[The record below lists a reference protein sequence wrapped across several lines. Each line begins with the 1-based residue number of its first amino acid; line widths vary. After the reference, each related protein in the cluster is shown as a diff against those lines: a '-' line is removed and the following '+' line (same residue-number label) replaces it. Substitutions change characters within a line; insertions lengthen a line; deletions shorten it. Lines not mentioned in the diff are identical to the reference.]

1 MSLTLPKLQIRLA
14 ITNQD
19 GTPTTAFHRFFTVDF
34 AGAIERND
42 AQQQKTL
49 DQLAIQVEQIQAA
62 LQAAQAAQ
70 AAVGGLIPGNS
81 GSASNPSV
89 NLTGGNWTLG
99 PVASLTGVVA
109 GNLTITGSGPA
120 QDEDVNQSPSG
131 NINGEFRVV
140 EVVGGVDEVLFTGL
154 FGANSLSGTTST
166 IINRSISE
174 VAAFSV
180 ARTSTGDVD
189 YRIDARTVSP
199 LGAAINSLELY
210 LYVNR
215 SV

>member
-1 MSLTLPKLQIRLA
+1 MSLSLPSLQIRLPV
-14 ITNQD
+14 TNPD
-19 GTPTTAFHRFFTVDF
+19 GTPTTTFHRFFNVEF
-34 AGAIERND
+34 AGAIEKND
-42 AQQQKTL
+42 AAQQQVI

-81 GSASNPSV
+81 GSASNPAV
-89 NLTGGNWTLG
+89 NLSGGAWALG
-99 PVASLTGVVA
+99 PTVSLSGVVA
-109 GNLTITGSGPA
+109 GTLTITGTGPA
-120 QDEDVNQSPSG
+120 QDEDVSQTPDG

-140 EVVGGVDEVLFTGL
+140 EVVGGIDDVVFTGL
-154 FGANSLSGTTST
+154 FGANSLSGSTST
-166 IINRSISE
+166 IVNRSISE
-174 VAAFSV
+174 VSSFSM
-180 ARTSTGDVD
+180 ARASTGAVD

-199 LGAAINSLELY
+199 SHSINSLELY

>member
-42 AQQQKTL
+42 AQQQETL

-99 PVASLTGVVA
+99 PVVSLTGVVA
-109 GNLTITGSGPA
+109 GNLTITGTGPA
-120 QDEDVNQSPSG
+120 QDEDVNQSPGG

-154 FGANSLSGTTST
+154 FGSNSLSGTTST

-199 LGAAINSLELY
+199 PAAAINSLELY